1 MPAILDGPR
10 WGPRDPGPVR
20 QLVVLC
26 HGLGADGQ
34 DLIDLGPH
42 WAAALPHAVF
52 VAPDA
57 PEECDL
63 GPYGRQW
70 FSVGDRSPSR
80 RLAGVTSAAAALDAF
95 IDSELDRLSLPAAA
109 YALMGFSQ
117 GAMTAL
123 YTGLHRT
130 IPPRAILA
138 FSGALI
144 GDVPSRAD
152 SPPVLL
158 VHGEDDG
165 VVPVASSRAA
175 QSALTAAAVTVE
187 ALYRPGLEH
196 GIDDVGL
203 SSASLFLQRVFAT
216 G

>member
-1 MPAILDGPR
+1 MLDGPR
-10 WGPRDPGPVR
+10 FGPRDPGPAR

-57 PEECDL
+57 PEPCDA

-70 FSVGDRSPSR
+70 FSVGDRSPPR
-80 RLAGVTSAAAALDAF
+80 RLAGVIVAAEALNLF
-95 IDSELDRLSLPAAA
+95 IDAELVRHGLPADA

-123 YTGLHRT
+123 FTGLRRAIT
-130 IPPRAILA
+130 PRGILA

-144 GDVPSRAD
+144 GAD
-152 SPPVLL
+152 TIPARPDWPPVLL

-165 VVPVASSRAA
+165 VVPVIASR
-175 QSALTAAAVTVE
+175 SAESILVAHGIAVDS
-187 ALYRPGLEH
+187 LYRPGLEH

-203 SSASLFLQRVFAT
+203 STASLFLQRVF
-216 G
+216 GGG